1 MGDAAL
7 VSLLVRATDP
17 HPQVVGYGRRGRIV
31 FEEEPEA
38 RRECEPLNLRTAGPH
53 RGPEA
58 IQVAPVSKADLGVY
72 VHVPFCRHKCPF
84 CDFYTFPIVK
94 GDTIPNYFR
103 ALAAELDR
111 IDAFGW
117 ARGETLS
124 SVYFGGGTP
133 SLSEAADLSGVLNR
147 IRSRFEIAPNAEISM
162 EINPEDVTQEKA
174 VSWLEMGIN
183 RASLGVESLDD
194 GELRRLERQHD
205 AKASL
210 DAFRTLREAG
220 FANVSV
226 DLMYALEGHDPKRW
240 EETLRRVVDWS
251 PDHISAYSLTIE
263 ERTRY
268 AKEQRLGKLRVPEE
282 EVQVELFLKTRSLLS
297 GAGYAPY
304 EISNFTRPGF
314 ESRHNLIYWTGGEYW
329 GLGVSAHSFRK
340 RHGSFERWWN
350 PPDIRSYTRKLNEEK
365 TLPRESETLSPEV
378 HWGER
383 LMTGLR
389 LTEGV
394 SIRELT
400 TQIGAPMP
408 EAAAAGIQR
417 FLDSGHLRRRGERL
431 FLTEPGIIV
440 SNEVFRSLLS

>member
-1 MGDAAL
+1 
-7 VSLLVRATDP
+7 
-17 HPQVVGYGRRGRIV
+17 
-31 FEEEPEA
+31 
-38 RRECEPLNLRTAGPH
+38 
-53 RGPEA
+53 
-58 IQVAPVSKADLGVY
+58 VY

-94 GDTIPNYFR
+94 GETIPNYFR

-111 IDAFGW
+111 NGEFGW
-117 ARGETLS
+117 SEGETLS

-133 SLSEAADLSGVLNR
+133 SLSEAADLAGILNR
-147 IRSRFEIAPNAEISM
+147 IRSIFRIAADAEISM
-162 EINPEDVTQEKA
+162 EINPEDVTPEKA

-194 GELRRLERQHD
+194 GELKRLERQHD
-205 AKASL
+205 AKSSL
-210 DAFRTLREAG
+210 AAFRTLREAG
-220 FANVSV
+220 FTNVSV
-226 DLMYALEGHDPKRW
+226 DLMYALEGHNPKRW
-240 EETLRRVVDWS
+240 EETLRRVVERS

-268 AKEQRLGKLRVPEE
+268 AKEQRLGKLHVPEE
-282 EVQVELFLKTRSLLS
+282 EVQAELFLNTRSILS
-297 GAGYAPY
+297 AAGYAPY

-340 RHGSFERWWN
+340 RNGRFERWWN
-350 PPDIRSYTRKLNEEK
+350 PSDIRSYTRYLLEDG
-365 TLPRESETLSPEV
+365 TLPRESETLSAEV

-394 SIRELT
+394 SLEKLT

-408 EAAAAGIQR
+408 ETTAAGIQR
-417 FLDSGHLRRRGERL
+417 FQESGHLHRRGDRI
-431 FLTEPGIIV
+431 FLTESGIV
-440 SNEVFRSLLS
+440 LSNEVFRSLLP